1 MLSNE
6 PENVPIRPFPPKLPI
21 LALDSLPLYP
31 YTDALLKNHH
41 SSPSKYPLQYKNDR
55 DCDPMSQ
62 THQRAGQTVIILVWV
77 FKHPQKEQND
87 RKAASD

>member
-31 YTDALLKNHH
+31 YTDALLKKAGVVGCRRSGENEVDGRWPCGIRGTC
-41 SSPSKYPLQYKNDR
+41 SPWPV
-55 DCDPMSQ
+55 P
-62 THQRAGQTVIILVWV
+62 
-77 FKHPQKEQND
+77 PP
-87 RKAASD
+87 